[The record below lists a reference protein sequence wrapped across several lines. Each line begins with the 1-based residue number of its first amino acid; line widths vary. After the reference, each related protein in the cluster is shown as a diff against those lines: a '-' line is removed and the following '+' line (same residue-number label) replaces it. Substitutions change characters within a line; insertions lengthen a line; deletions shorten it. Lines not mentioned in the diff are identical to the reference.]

1 MSRNNRLLA
10 NRYEIEKVAGRGGT
24 SVVYKAYDLQAERAV
39 RAIKEISKSNI
50 DVYDMAK
57 LESALIKEL
66 YELDKTNAFFPNI
79 IHRFETENNFYIVQ
93 DYLDGESMDD
103 ILKSGP
109 MTEKMFLEAAKQI
122 CSFME
127 FFHNTGRVYS
137 DMKPENIMVLRLGDS
152 SMNDGAELKLK
163 FIDFGTAI
171 KNSTGVTGYTPEY
184 AAPEQY
190 RNDML
195 DNRTDIFNIGATL
208 YHMILGRKPLKVSS
222 GSELLTSRERFIFDR
237 KINPDIKRIIQK
249 CVADEPS
256 KRYHSCKAIYKDI
269 CRIERKTS
277 IRLVASAFVLSL
289 TCFIGAGAFA
299 LIADHKAMKDLHE
312 KYTEYVNKGN
322 YAEAIKID
330 HTNRDGIYIALIE
343 SFKNDL
349 KLDAEE
355 DNYIINEIQACDSI
369 KESDSDYGECMYEIA
384 YAYWLYYD
392 PYENGG
398 LTDSELE
405 RARNEKAYRWFGK
418 AVRSKDPNA
427 DFYEKAKILF
437 SACRFYTEIDKIEK
451 EGKDNPQLYT
461 DMWNNIKDLS
471 MYIDEGND
479 VVSARVCQMLMS
491 LISRNSAKFRINGV
505 EKREQTEI
513 LDKIYF
519 KVYNEDHREE
529 DYENDGEKKVTYS
542 NVSAIEIAEML
553 HFKEA
558 YSKVKMVY
566 DDVKER

>member
-1 MSRNNRLLA
+1 
-10 NRYEIEKVAGRGGT
+10 
-24 SVVYKAYDLQAERAV
+24 
-39 RAIKEISKSNI
+39 
-50 DVYDMAK
+50 
-57 LESALIKEL
+57 
-66 YELDKTNAFFPNI
+66 
-79 IHRFETENNFYIVQ
+79 
-93 DYLDGESMDD
+93 
-103 ILKSGP
+103 
-109 MTEKMFLEAAKQI
+109 
-122 CSFME
+122 
-127 FFHNTGRVYS
+127 
-137 DMKPENIMVLRLGDS
+137 
-152 SMNDGAELKLK
+152 
-163 FIDFGTAI
+163 
-171 KNSTGVTGYTPEY
+171 
-184 AAPEQY
+184 
-190 RNDML
+190 
-195 DNRTDIFNIGATL
+195 
-208 YHMILGRKPLKVSS
+208 
-222 GSELLTSRERFIFDR
+222 
-237 KINPDIKRIIQK
+237 
-249 CVADEPS
+249 
-256 KRYHSCKAIYKDI
+256 
-269 CRIERKTS
+269 
-277 IRLVASAFVLSL
+277 VLSL
-289 TCFIGAGAFA
+289 ICFIGAGAFA
-299 LIADHKAMKDLHE
+299 LFADHKVMKDLHE

-405 RARNEKAYRWFGK
+405 RARNEKAYRWFDK
-418 AVRSKDPNA
+418 AVRSKDSNA

-519 KVYNEDHREE
+519 KVYNEDHRDE

-553 HFKEA
+553 HFNEA